1 MKRKFRLNDIV
12 SKLTREEMKCICGG
26 SGMGG
31 FPVARC
37 TVVCGNNSQSTVGS
51 NTCPP
56 ITNACGNDTIIR
68 CTCKD

>member
-31 FPVARC
+31 FPSAQCIVEC
-37 TVVCGNNSQSTVGS
+37 KDGTIIGS
-51 NTCPP
+51 TCPP
-56 ITNACGNDTIIR
+56 PSFVCGDVGIR
-68 CTCKD
+68 SWKPNN